1 MKLFH
6 SYSIQNT
13 RLFLTLFVFFIG
25 WSNLYGQSVS
35 LPTDRTR
42 IHVEQITDPTDATKK
57 LKVLRTDANT
67 PLRGASPWITNK
79 STKADNKEISAS
91 FFKDQA
97 IENLNS
103 VRIIWFQAWF
113 DIYARQNGTLPN
125 PAEITDFNDPVQV
138 KHCLDVLEAAVNHA
152 SENGMYAC
160 INFHTAWKGPIN
172 LPYAKQFWSV
182 VAPYF
187 ANRTHVIY
195 EQANEP
201 VPGSNSFTA
210 SNDRGTDMNCQV
222 ELYQLIRNA
231 APNTF
236 CIVLTPPSCE
246 GDFTANNDFIKG
258 VKRFESLVGTVD
270 WSKTAVGYHTYYL
283 GWNNATNTALKTSV
297 PMRAIHRAYPA
308 MSTEVNWPEGVV
320 NTLNTEPSLDGEKFQ
335 VQTHERLG
343 IGWWLWAVSH
353 PDNSAEGW
361 YANFKKLKND
371 AISKGYFWGKDQVG
385 PADLEAPTVPSELAA
400 TGVSSN
406 RFQLSWKAST
416 DNLGFSYYA
425 IFNGSN
431 YLGSSAINS
440 YDFIGLTPGTD
451 YILSIKAVDN
461 AGNFSA
467 ASSELKVSTLAA
479 DAIIPFTEVAPVIDG
494 TQEAAWAGTV
504 YNIGNVV
511 KGSVTNSDDLSG
523 TWTAIYDNT
532 NLYFFVDVKDDLIK
546 VNGPEWYLDDRIEIF
561 IDADGDRSAAFT
573 DRDYQYYIRPGETKF
588 TETHKGAIANIQLA
602 NVTITG
608 GYRLEAKI
616 PFKTLGITPE
626 SGWKMGI
633 DVIVADDDGGNEDA
647 ILVWNNN
654 NGETW
659 TSPTLFG
666 FAQLGAN
673 PDVIAPEVPTQLT
686 ASAITAS
693 GFKLTWLAPADNI
706 GAIGYEVFNNGI
718 SAGKTTATSFEVKG
732 LTANTNC
739 TMTIKARDAAGNWS
753 GASTPL
759 MVSTLKNIALN
770 KTTTTSSV
778 YLTNYSGAKAVDGI
792 ASSSWRSIGTD
803 LNPSFS
809 VDLGAIFT
817 LNSIKL
823 TWLTTYAKDYLIEIS
838 TDGTS
843 FTTLKTLTAQN
854 GGTDELTGL
863 IQSARYVRMTV
874 NTRSSTNGVILIDFE
889 VYGETVTG
897 LKTAGLGDFMMF
909 PNPLHNQSLTLIF
922 NGLIAPEETILYL
935 FDIHGQIV
943 FQKNIGKEKS
953 VELQETSSLR
963 SGIYFLHA
971 SNGLSI
977 LSRKLI
983 VQ

>member
-1 MKLFH
+1 MKLNQF
-6 SYSIQNT
+6 YAKLNT
-13 RLFLTLFVFFIG
+13 SVVLSLLVLFLNQGNLF
-25 WSNLYGQSVS
+25 SQSVS
-35 LPTDRTR
+35 LPTDRAR

-79 STKADNKEISAS
+79 NTQADNKEISAS

-113 DIYARQNGTLPN
+113 DCYALQNNTTPN
-125 PAEITDFNDPVQV
+125 PADITDFNDPVQV

-160 INFHTAWKGPIN
+160 INFHSAWKGPIH
-172 LPYAKQFWSV
+172 LSYAKQFWSV

-201 VPGSNSFTA
+201 VAGSNSFTA
-210 SNDRGTDMNCQV
+210 ANDRGTDMTCQV

-236 CIVLTPPSCE
+236 CIIMTPPSCE
-246 GDFTANNDFIKG
+246 GDFSANNDFIKG
-258 VKRFESLVGTVD
+258 VKRFESLVGNVD
-270 WSKTAVGYHTYYL
+270 WSNTAVGYHTYYM
-283 GWNNATNTALKTSV
+283 GWDNATSSSLKTSV

-343 IGWWLWAVSH
+343 LGWWLWAVSH

-361 YANFKKLKND
+361 YANFNKLKND
-371 AISKGYFWGKDQVG
+371 AISKGYFWGKDQLG
-385 PADLEAPTVPSELAA
+385 PADTLLPSIPTELNA
-400 TGVSSN
+400 TDILSN
-406 RFQLSWKAST
+406 RFKLSWTASA
-416 DNLGFSYYA
+416 DNMGVSYYA
-425 IFNGSN
+425 VFNGSD
-431 YLGSSAINS
+431 YFGSSDTNS
-440 YDFIGLTPGTD
+440 YDFIGLTPGKD
-451 YILSIKAVDN
+451 YILTIKAVDN

-467 ASSELKVSTLAA
+467 ASAQLNITTLTT
-479 DAIIPFTEVAPVIDG
+479 DAIIPFTEVTPVIDG
-494 TQEAAWAGTV
+494 AKEAVWMGTV
-504 YNIGNVV
+504 YNIGNLII
-511 KGSVTNSDDLSG
+511 GSITNSDDLSG
-523 TWTAIYDNT
+523 TWTATYDNS

-561 IDADGDRSAAFT
+561 IDADGDRSASFT
-573 DRDYQYYIRPGETKF
+573 DRDYQYYINPGATKF
-588 TETHKGAIANIQLA
+588 TETHKGAIANIELV
-602 NVTITG
+602 NLTIPG

-626 SGWKMGI
+626 SGWKMGM
-633 DVIVADDDGGNEDA
+633 DVIVADDDGGDEDA

-659 TSPTLFG
+659 TSPSLFG
-666 FAQLGAN
+666 MAQLGPN

-693 GFKLTWLAPADNI
+693 GFKLTWLTPADNI
-706 GAIGYEVFNNGI
+706 GVTGYEVFINGI
-718 SAGKTTATSFEVKG
+718 SGGKTIAASFDVKG
-732 LTANTNC
+732 LTDNTDYII
-739 TMTIKARDAAGNWS
+739 TIKARDAAGNWS
-753 GASTPL
+753 DASTSL
-759 MVSTLKNIALN
+759 IVSTLKNIALN
-770 KTTTTSSV
+770 KTTTTSSENSA
-778 YLTNYSGAKAVDGI
+778 NYSGAKAVDGI
-792 ASSSWRSIGTD
+792 ATSSWKSISTD
-803 LNPSFS
+803 VNPSFS
-809 VDLGAIFT
+809 VDLGAVYT

-823 TWLTTYAKDYLIEIS
+823 IWSTSYAKGYLIEIS
-838 TDGTS
+838 IDGTS

-854 GGTDELTGL
+854 GGTDEITGL

-874 NTRSSTNGVILIDFE
+874 NTRSSTNGVILIEFE
-889 VYGETVTG
+889 VYGEIGTG
-897 LKTAGLGDFMMF
+897 VKTSISGNFQMF
-909 PNPLHNQSLTLIF
+909 PNPLHNQNLTVF
-922 NGLIAPEETILYL
+922 VNGFTASENTILCL
-935 FDIHGQIV
+935 FDIQGQII

-953 VELQETSSLR
+953 VELQETSSLQ
-963 SGIYFLHA
+963 SGIYFLRV
-971 SNGLSI
+971 SNGLSTI
-977 LSRKLI
+977 TRKLI

>member
-1 MKLFH
+1 MNLNQFYAKL
-6 SYSIQNT
+6 NT
-13 RLFLTLFVFFIG
+13 SVVLPLLVFFLNQG
-25 WSNLYGQSVS
+25 TLSAQSVS
-35 LPTDRTR
+35 LQTDRAR
-42 IHVEQITDPTDATKK
+42 IHVEQITDPTDATRK

-67 PLRGASPWITNK
+67 PLRGASPWILNK
-79 STKADNKEISAS
+79 SVQADNKEISAS

-113 DIYARQNGTLPN
+113 DVYARQNGTLPN

-138 KHCLDVLEAAVNHA
+138 QHCLNVLEAAVNHA

-172 LPYAKQFWSV
+172 LPYAKQFWSA

-201 VPGSNSFTA
+201 VAGSNSFTTA
-210 SNDRGTDMNCQV
+210 NDRGTDMNCQV

-258 VKRFESLVGTVD
+258 VKRFESLIGMVD
-270 WSKTAVGYHTYYL
+270 WNKTAVGYHTYYM
-283 GWNNATNTALKTSV
+283 GWDNATNTALKTSV

-343 IGWWLWAVSH
+343 LGWWLWAVSH

-361 YANFKKLKND
+361 YANFKKLKSD

-385 PADLEAPTVPSELAA
+385 PPDNEAPTAPSELAA

-406 RFQLSWKAST
+406 RFQLSWKASV
-416 DNLGFSYYA
+416 DNLGVSYYV
-425 IFNGSN
+425 IFNGAN

-440 YDFIGLTPGTD
+440 YDFIGLTPGKD
-451 YILSIKAVDN
+451 YILTIKAVDN
-461 AGNFSA
+461 AGNFSV
-467 ASSELKVSTLAA
+467 ASSELKIITLAA
-479 DAIIPFTEVAPVIDG
+479 DAIIPFTEVAPLIDG
-494 TQEAAWAGTV
+494 TKEAAWAGTACK
-504 YNIGNVV
+504 IGNLV
-511 KGSVTNSDDLSG
+511 KGSITNTGDLSG
-523 TWTAIYDNT
+523 TWTATYDNT

-546 VNGPEWYLDDRIEIF
+546 VNGPEWYFDDRIEIF
-561 IDADGDRSAAFT
+561 IDADGDRSVTFT

-588 TETHKGAIANIQLA
+588 TETHKGATANIELA
-602 NVTITG
+602 NVTIPG

-616 PFKTLGITPE
+616 PFATFGITPE

-633 DVIVADDDGGNEDA
+633 DVIVADDDGANEDA

-666 FAQLGAN
+666 VAQLGPNA
-673 PDVIAPEVPTQLT
+673 DVIAPEVPTQLT

-693 GFKLTWLAPADNI
+693 GFILTWLAPADNV
-706 GAIGYEVFNNGI
+706 GVTGYELFNNGI
-718 SAGKTTATSFEVKG
+718 SLGKTAATTFEVKG

-739 TMTIKARDAAGNWS
+739 IITIKARDAAGNWS
-753 GASTPL
+753 DASSEL
-759 MVSTLKNIALN
+759 AFKTLENIALK
-770 KTTTTSSV
+770 KTAEVSSV
-778 YLTNYSGAKAVDGI
+778 ATTLYSASKAVDGNP
-792 ASSSWRSIGTD
+792 STQWRSANSD
-803 LNPSFS
+803 VNPTISI
-809 VDLGAIFT
+809 DLGDFYT

-823 TWLTTYAKDYLIEIS
+823 TWSTYYATSYLIEIS
-838 TDGTS
+838 NDGITYN
-843 FTTLKTLTAQN
+843 TIKTLSGQN
-854 GGTDELTGL
+854 GGDDEIVGL
-863 IQSARYVRMTV
+863 SATTRFVRISV
-874 NTRSSTNGVILIDFE
+874 KTRSATTGVYLNSAEIYGTFAWTTSASTVQFNGFGV
-889 VYGETVTG
+889 
-897 LKTAGLGDFMMF
+897 F
-909 PNPLHNQSLTLIF
+909 PNPASKSVTLNNIPENAEVTILSVDGKIFHKIENANVNSLTIDVSNF
-922 NGLIAPEETILYL
+922 KKGLYL
-935 FDIHGQIV
+935 I
-943 FQKNIGKEKS
+943 
-953 VELQETSSLR
+953 SLKTNT
-963 SGIYFLHA
+963 G
-971 SNGLSI
+971 SI
-977 LSRKLI
+977 SKKLV

>member
-1 MKLFH
+1 MKLNH
-6 SYSIQNT
+6 YSITQNM
-13 RLFLTLFVFFIG
+13 RLFITLFLFFISLG
-25 WSNLYGQSVS
+25 NLFAQSVS
-35 LPTDRTR
+35 LPTDRAR

-67 PLRGASPWITNK
+67 PLRGASPWILNK
-79 STKADNKEISAS
+79 STQPDNKEISAS

-113 DIYARQNGTLPN
+113 DVYARQNGTLPN
-125 PAEITDFNDPVQV
+125 PSEITDFNDPVQV

-210 SNDRGTDMNCQV
+210 ANDRGNDMNCQV

-236 CIVLTPPSCE
+236 CIVMTPPSCE

-270 WSKTAVGYHTYYL
+270 WSNTAVGYHTYYM
-283 GWNNATNTALKTSV
+283 GWDNATNTALKTSV

-343 IGWWLWAVSH
+343 LGWWLWAVSH

-361 YANFKKLKND
+361 YANFKKLKSD

-385 PADLEAPTVPSELAA
+385 PPDNEAPTVPSELAA
-400 TGVSSN
+400 TSVSSN
-406 RFQLSWKAST
+406 RFQLSWKASV
-416 DNLGFSYYA
+416 DNLGVSYYS
-425 IFNGSN
+425 IFNGAN
-431 YLGSSAINS
+431 FLGSSAINS
-440 YDFIGLTPGTD
+440 YDFIGLTPGKD
-451 YILSIKAVDN
+451 YILTIKAVDN

-467 ASSELKVSTLAA
+467 ASSELKVITLAA
-479 DAIIPFTEVAPVIDG
+479 DAIIPFTELAPVIDG
-494 TQEAAWAGTV
+494 TKEAAWTGNA
-504 YNIGNVV
+504 YNIGNLV
-511 KGSVTNSDDLSG
+511 KGSITNTGDLSG
-523 TWTAIYDNT
+523 TWTATYDNT

-546 VNGPEWYLDDRIEIF
+546 VNGPEWYFDDRIEIF
-561 IDADGDRSAAFT
+561 IDADGDRSVTFT

-588 TETHKGAIANIQLA
+588 TETHKGATANIELA
-602 NVTITG
+602 NVTIPG

-616 PFKTLGITPE
+616 PFSTLGITPE
-626 SGWKMGI
+626 SGWKIGI
-633 DVIVADDDGGNEDA
+633 DVIVADDDGANEDA

-666 FAQLGAN
+666 VAQLGPNA
-673 PDVIAPEVPTQLT
+673 DVIAPEVPTQLT

-693 GFKLTWLAPADNI
+693 GFILTWLAPADNV
-706 GAIGYEVFNNGI
+706 GVTGYELFNSGI
-718 SAGKTTATSFEVKG
+718 SVGKTIATTFEVKG

-739 TMTIKARDAAGNWS
+739 IMTIKARDAAGNWS
-753 GASTPL
+753 NASIPL
-759 MVSTLKNIALN
+759 TISTLKNIALN

-778 YLTNYSGAKAVDGI
+778 YSANYSGAKAIDGN
-792 ASSSWRSIGTD
+792 ASTSWRSLGTD
-803 LNPSFS
+803 VNPIFS
-809 VDLGAIFT
+809 VDLGAVYT

-823 TWLTTYAKDYLIEIS
+823 SWSTAYAKDYLIEIS
-838 TDGTS
+838 ADETS

-854 GGTDELTGL
+854 GATDELTGL
-863 IQSARYVRMTV
+863 NQSARYVRITV
-874 NTRSSTNGVILIDFE
+874 NTRSSTNGVILNEFE

-897 LKTAGLGDFMMF
+897 IKTIGLSDFLMF
-909 PNPLHNQSLTLIF
+909 PNPLHNQSLTVMVNGF
-922 NGLIAPEETILYL
+922 NAPENTILSL
-935 FDIHGQIV
+935 FNIQGQVI
-943 FQKNIGKEKS
+943 FEKNIGKEKS
-953 VELQETSSLR
+953 VELQETSNLK
-963 SGIYFLHA
+963 SGIYLLHV
-971 SNGLSI
+971 SNGLSTI
-977 LSRKLI
+977 TRKLI

>member
-1 MKLFH
+1 MKQNLLSKGLKAQFILAFMILYFH
-6 SYSIQNT
+6 QGS
-13 RLFLTLFVFFIG
+13 LLA
-25 WSNLYGQSVS
+25 QSLS
-35 LPTDRTR
+35 LPTDRAR

-182 VAPYF
+182 VVPYF

-201 VPGSNSFTA
+201 VSGSNSFTA
-210 SNDRGTDMNCQV
+210 ANDRGTDMNCQV

-270 WSKTAVGYHTYYL
+270 WSKTAVGYHTYYM
-283 GWNNATNTALKTSV
+283 GWDNATNTALKTSV

-361 YANFKKLKND
+361 YANFKKLKSD

-385 PADLEAPTVPSELAA
+385 PADHEAPTVPSELAA

-406 RFQLSWKAST
+406 RFQLSWKASA
-416 DNLGFSYYA
+416 DNLGVSYYA

-440 YDFIGLTPGTD
+440 YDFIGLTPGID

-467 ASSELKVSTLAA
+467 ASSEFKVSTLAA
-479 DAIIPFTEVAPVIDG
+479 DAIILFTEAAPVIDG
-494 TQEAAWAGTV
+494 TKEAAWSGTV
-504 YNIGNVV
+504 YNIGNMV
-511 KGSVTNSDDLSG
+511 KGSITNSDDLSG

-532 NLYFFVDVKDDLIK
+532 SLYFFVDVMDDQIK

-573 DRDYQYYIRPGETKF
+573 DRDYQYYIRPDETKF

-602 NVTITG
+602 NVTIIG

-666 FAQLGAN
+666 FAQLGPN

-693 GFKLTWLAPADNI
+693 GFKLTWLAPADHI
-706 GAIGYEVFNNGI
+706 GVTGYEVFNNGI
-718 SAGKTTATSFEVKG
+718 SAGKTTATSFDVKG
-732 LTANTNC
+732 LTSNSVNKI
-739 TMTIKARDAAGNWS
+739 TIKARDAAGNWS
-753 GASTPL
+753 GASTL
-759 MVSTLKNIALN
+759 LTISTLKNIALN
-770 KTTTTSSV
+770 KSTTTSSV
-778 YLTNYSGAKAVDGI
+778 YSANYSGAKAVDGI
-792 ASSSWRSIGTD
+792 ASSSWRSVGTD
-803 LNPSFS
+803 LNPSYS
-809 VDLGAIFT
+809 VDLGAVYT

-823 TWLTTYAKDYLIEIS
+823 TWSTAYAKDYLIEIS
-838 TDGTS
+838 TDGTL

-874 NTRSSTNGVILIDFE
+874 NTRSSTSGVILIDFE

-897 LKTAGLGDFMMF
+897 LKTTALGDFMMF
-909 PNPLHNQSLTLIF
+909 PNPLHNQSLTVF
-922 NGLIAPEETILYL
+922 FYGFTAPENTVLSL

-943 FQKNIGKEKS
+943 FQKNIGQEKS
-953 VELQETSSLR
+953 VQLLETRSLQ

-971 SNGLSI
+971 SNGLSM

>member
-1 MKLFH
+1 MKRNLFTQGFK
-6 SYSIQNT
+6 SY
-13 RLFLTLFVFFIG
+13 FVLTLILLYFHQG
-25 WSNLYGQSVS
+25 NLSAQSVS
-35 LPTDRTR
+35 LPTDRAR
-42 IHVEQITDPTDATKK
+42 IHVEQIIDPTDATKK

-79 STKADNKEISAS
+79 STQADNKEISAS

-113 DIYARQNGTLPN
+113 DCYALQNNTTPN
-125 PAEITDFNDPVQV
+125 PADITDFNDPVQV

-160 INFHTAWKGPIN
+160 INFHSAWKGPIH
-172 LPYAKQFWSV
+172 LSYAKQFWSV

-187 ANRTHVIY
+187 ANRTNVIY

-210 SNDRGTDMNCQV
+210 ANDRGTDMNCQV

-270 WSKTAVGYHTYYL
+270 WSNTAVGYHTYYM
-283 GWNNATNTALKTSV
+283 GWDNATNTALKTSV

-343 IGWWLWAVSH
+343 LGWWLWAVSH
-353 PDNSAEGW
+353 PDNTAEGW
-361 YANFKKLKND
+361 YANFKKLKSD

-385 PADLEAPTVPSELAA
+385 PPDYEAPTVPSELAA

-406 RFQLSWKAST
+406 RFKLSWKAST
-416 DNLGFSYYA
+416 DNLGVSYYA

-451 YILSIKAVDN
+451 YILTIKAVDN

-467 ASSELKVSTLAA
+467 SSADLKVSTLVA

-494 TQEAAWAGTV
+494 TKEATWARAV
-504 YNIGNVV
+504 YNIGNLVT
-511 KGSVTNSDDLSG
+511 GSITNSDDLSG
-523 TWTAIYDNT
+523 TWTATYDNT

-561 IDADGDRSAAFT
+561 IDADGDRSATFT

-588 TETHKGAIANIQLA
+588 TETHKGAIANIELS
-602 NVTITG
+602 NVTIPG

-616 PFKTLGITPE
+616 PFATLGITPE
-626 SGWKMGI
+626 SGWRMGI
-633 DVIVADDDGGNEDA
+633 DIIVADDDGGDEDA

-666 FAQLGAN
+666 VAQLGQN

-686 ASAITAS
+686 ASAISAS

-706 GAIGYEVFNNGI
+706 GVTGYEVFNNGI
-718 SAGKTTATSFEVKG
+718 SAGKSTAKTFDVKG

-739 TMTIKARDAAGNWS
+739 IMTIKARDAAGNWS
-753 GASTPL
+753 AASSPL
-759 MVSTLKNIALN
+759 TVSTLKNIALN
-770 KTTTTSSV
+770 KTTTASSV
-778 YLTNYSGAKAVDGI
+778 YSANYSGAKAVDGM

-803 LNPSFS
+803 VNPSFS
-809 VDLGAIFT
+809 VDLGALYT
-817 LNSIKL
+817 LNSINL
-823 TWLTTYAKDYLIEIS
+823 VWSTAYAKDYLIEIS

-843 FTTLKTLTAQN
+843 FTTLKTLTARN
-854 GGTDELTGL
+854 GGIDELTGL
-863 IQSARYVRMTV
+863 NQLVRYMRMTV
-874 NTRSSTNGVILIDFE
+874 NTRSSTNGLILNEFE

-897 LKTAGLGDFMMF
+897 IKPIGLSDFQLF
-909 PNPLHNQSLTLIF
+909 PNPLHNQSLNVF
-922 NGLIAPEETILYL
+922 VNGFTVPENTILSL
-935 FDIHGQIV
+935 FDIQGQVV
-943 FQKNIGKEKS
+943 FQKNIGKDKS
-953 VELQETSSLR
+953 VELQETRNLK
-963 SGIYFLHA
+963 SGIYFLHV
-971 SNGLSI
+971 SNGLSTI
-977 LSRKLI
+977 TRKLI
-983 VQ
+983 VR

>member
-1 MKLFH
+1 MKRNLLSKGLKTQFILAFMILYFHQGNLFA
-6 SYSIQNT
+6 
-13 RLFLTLFVFFIG
+13 
-25 WSNLYGQSVS
+25 QSVS
-35 LPTDRTR
+35 LPTDRAR

-79 STKADNKEISAS
+79 STQADNKEISAS

-113 DIYARQNGTLPN
+113 DVYARQNGTLPN
-125 PAEITDFNDPVQV
+125 PADITDFNDPVQV
-138 KHCLDVLEAAVNHA
+138 KHCLEVLEAAVNHA

-172 LPYAKQFWSV
+172 LPYAKQFWSM

-210 SNDRGTDMNCQV
+210 ANDRGTDMNCQV

-258 VKRFESLVGTVD
+258 VKRFETLVGTVD
-270 WSKTAVGYHTYYL
+270 WSKTAVGYHTYYM
-283 GWNNATNTALKTSV
+283 GWDNATNTALKTSV

-343 IGWWLWAVSH
+343 LGWWLWAVSH
-353 PDNSAEGW
+353 PDNSVEGW
-361 YANFKKLKND
+361 YANFKKLKSD

-385 PADLEAPTVPSELAA
+385 PADNEAPTAPSELAA

-406 RFQLSWKAST
+406 RFKLSWKAST
-416 DNLGFSYYA
+416 DNLGVSYYA
-425 IFNGSN
+425 IFNGTN
-431 YLGSSAINS
+431 YLGSSGTNS

-479 DAIIPFTEVAPVIDG
+479 DAIVPFTEVAPVIDG
-494 TQEAAWAGTV
+494 TKEAAWAGTV
-504 YNIGNVV
+504 YNVGNLV
-511 KGSVTNSDDLSG
+511 KGSITNSDDLSG
-523 TWTAIYDNT
+523 TWTATYDNT

-561 IDADGDRSAAFT
+561 IDADNDRSATFA

-588 TETHKGAIANIQLA
+588 TETHKGAIANIELA
-602 NVTITG
+602 NITIPG

-616 PFKTLGITPE
+616 PFATLAITPE

-666 FAQLGAN
+666 VAQLGAN
-673 PDVIAPEVPTQLT
+673 PDVIAPEVPTQITLSKLT
-686 ASAITAS
+686 AI
-693 GFKLTWLAPADNI
+693 GFTLSWLAPADNI
-706 GAIGYEVFNNGI
+706 GVTGYEVLNNGI
-718 SAGKTTATSFEVKG
+718 SAGKTTATTFDVKG
-732 LTANTNC
+732 LTSNSVNKITL
-739 TMTIKARDAAGNWS
+739 KARDAAGNWS
-753 GASTPL
+753 NASTPL
-759 MVSTLKNIALN
+759 TVTTLKNIALK

-778 YLTNYSGAKAVDGI
+778 NTANYSGSMAVDGSV
-792 ASSSWRSIGTD
+792 SSSWRSIGTD
-803 LNPSFS
+803 VNPSFS
-809 VDLGAIFT
+809 VDLGAVFT

-823 TWLTTYAKDYLIEIS
+823 AWSTVYAKDYIIEIS

-863 IQSARYVRMTV
+863 NQTARYVKMTV
-874 NTRSSTNGVILIDFE
+874 NTRSSTNGVILNEFE

-897 LKTAGLGDFMMF
+897 VKTIGLSDFLMF
-909 PNPLHNQSLTLIF
+909 PNPLHNQSLTVLV
-922 NGLIAPEETILYL
+922 NGFTAFENTILYL
-935 FDIHGQIV
+935 FDIQGQIV

-953 VELQETSSLR
+953 IELQETNNLR
-963 SGIYFLHA
+963 SGIYFLRA
-971 SNGLSI
+971 SNALSS
-977 LSRKLI
+977 LTRKLI